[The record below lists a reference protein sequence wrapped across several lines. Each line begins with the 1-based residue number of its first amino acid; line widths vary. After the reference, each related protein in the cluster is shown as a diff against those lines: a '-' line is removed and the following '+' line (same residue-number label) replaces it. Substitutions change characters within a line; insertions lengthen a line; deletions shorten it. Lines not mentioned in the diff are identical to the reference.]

1 MKTLIGQSGQFAAR
15 PYYELMEI
23 ERICSDALKSVDL
36 MPETPEAI
44 RIERFV
50 EKYFRVFPRYE
61 PLPDGILGFT
71 AFGKHGVQGVVVTA
85 ALDDEGSA
93 AAERRIRSTLAHEGG
108 HGLLHA
114 HLFALGERPMG
125 LFDDAQ
131 KGGPEIMCR
140 DVHGTAGDGGGYRGK
155 WWEFQA
161 NRAIGCLLMPRR
173 LARLAAAPFC
183 TTTGKLGLPII
194 VPERREKAAR
204 ELAEL
209 FDVNPVVARFR
220 LDEIFP
226 LPKDGQLS
234 L

>member
-1 MKTLIGQSGQFAAR
+1 MKAIGPQSGRFATR
-15 PYYELMEI
+15 PYYQLPEI
-23 ERICSDALKSVDL
+23 ERICGDALKRVDL
-36 MPETPEAI
+36 MPDSPAAI

-50 EKYFRVFPRYE
+50 EKYFRLTPRYE
-61 PLPDGILGFT
+61 SLPDGILGFT
-71 AFGKHGVQGVVVTA
+71 EFGTNGVQGIVVTA
-85 ALDDEGSA
+85 ALDNEGST

-114 HLFALGERPMG
+114 HLFAFGERPKG
-125 LFDDAQ
+125 LFDDDHN
-131 KGGPEIMCR
+131 GEPEIMCR
-140 DVHGTAGDGGGYRGK
+140 DVHGVTGNPRSYDGK

-173 LARLAAAPFC
+173 LAHRAAAPFC
-183 TTTGKLGLPII
+183 TTVGQLGSPVI
-194 VPERREKAAR
+194 VPERREQAAR
-204 ELAEL
+204 ALAEL
-209 FDVNPVVARFR
+209 FDVNPAVVRLR